1 MMAALV
7 VAVAVVLDAILGE
20 PPDRFHPVAWF
31 GRLVERV
38 DRDWERQRAAGLATA
53 LGLPLVPALAVA
65 AVVIG
70 GATVHL
76 AVGLLAGAVALWWAI
91 SLRALLSTAARVERL
106 VVTDPDMAR
115 RSLRALA
122 GRPAGDLAADG
133 VRSAVVESLAE
144 NLADGLVAPLLGFA
158 LAVAGAGALGW
169 GLPVTVAAGAA
180 AATWVSAVDALDSTI
195 GYPDHPLGWASARLD
210 DVVMF
215 LPARVTA
222 GLLALTLA
230 SPVALIRVPLLARAV
245 DSPNAGYPMAA
256 LAVGLDR
263 RLEKPDTYVL
273 NEGAAPPDGA
283 AVTRARRRTA
293 LAGTLAVVL
302 AAVIAW
308 V

>member
-7 VAVAVVLDAILGE
+7 VAGAFVLDAMLGE
-20 PPDRFHPVAWF
+20 PPDTLHPVAWF
-31 GRLVERV
+31 GRLVERA
-38 DRDWERQRAAGLATA
+38 DRDWARPRAAGVAAA

-65 AVVIG
+65 AIVVG
-70 GATVHL
+70 GAALHL
-76 AVGLLAGAVALWWAI
+76 AVGLLAGAVALWLAI
-91 SLRALLSTAARVERL
+91 SFRALLSTAARVERL
-106 VVTDPDMAR
+106 VVTDLDMAR
-115 RSLRALA
+115 RSLLALA
-122 GRPAGDLAADG
+122 GRPAEDLDAAG

-169 GLPVTVAAGAA
+169 GLSATVAAGAA
-180 AATWVSAVDALDSTI
+180 AATWVSAVDAMDSTV
-195 GYPDHPLGWASARLD
+195 GYPDEPMGWGSARLD

-230 SPVALIRVPLLARAV
+230 SPMVFVRVPFLAREVA
-245 DSPNAGYPMAA
+245 SPNAGYPMGAMAA
-256 LAVGLDR
+256 GLDR
-263 RLEKPDTYVL
+263 RLAKRDTYVL
-273 NEGAAPPDGA
+273 NDGAAPPDEI

-293 LAGTLAVVL
+293 LAGTLAFVL
-302 AAVIAW
+302 TAVIAW